1 MIKEVKAACKDG
13 GKPVPA
19 TTGEVMQT
27 IYNSL
32 SHDYQPLFKS
42 CKPDRQRIYQHQYCG
57 GGSQDMYLNQM
68 TANATQLP
76 VFAGPTEG
84 TALGNLMV
92 QMIRAGEFKD
102 LADARASIKK
112 SFTILECDP
121 Q

>member
-1 MIKEVKAACKDG
+1 
-13 GKPVPA
+13 
-19 TTGEVMQT
+19 
-27 IYNSL
+27 
-32 SHDYQPLFKS
+32 
-42 CKPDRQRIYQHQYCG
+42 
-57 GGSQDMYLNQM
+57 M